1 MPKKAKRKT
10 RKRGATKGQ
19 VAPTRQQQFLPIHNS
34 ALANSVRDSK
44 IGESI
49 RVRLKEDDTLS
60 ATQIEDL
67 QERRKELLKV

>member
-10 RKRGATKGQ
+10 RKRQATKQ
-19 VAPTRQQQFLPIHNS
+19 VAPTRQQQFLLIHNS

-60 ATQIEDL
+60 ANQIADL

>member
-10 RKRGATKGQ
+10 RKRQATKQ

-60 ATQIEDL
+60 ANQIADL

>member
-10 RKRGATKGQ
+10 RKRQATKQ
-19 VAPTRQQQFLPIHNS
+19 VAPTRQQQFLPIYNS

-60 ATQIEDL
+60 ANQIADL